1 MLCEGAIVKFFLG
14 PLAAWRAIPFQS
26 NAIESCQFDAVI
38 APPASAMLGLA
49 LCVLSQCPLSSKVS
63 RDPHLV
69 FAHGGRADFRGRD
82 GQYYNF
88 LSAPGFAVNVR

>member
-1 MLCEGAIVKFFLG
+1 
-14 PLAAWRAIPFQS
+14 
-26 NAIESCQFDAVI
+26 
-38 APPASAMLGLA
+38 MLGLA